1 MEFEMDKCNTVRI
14 RKSKICDMED
24 MEMPDGQRTEQIE
37 ESGHKYLDIIQDSK
51 TKSQV
56 PSFSK

>member
-1 MEFEMDKCNTVRI
+1 MDKCNTVRI
-14 RKSKICDMED
+14 RKCKICDMED

-37 ESGHKYLDIIQDSK
+37 ESGYKYLDIIQDSE